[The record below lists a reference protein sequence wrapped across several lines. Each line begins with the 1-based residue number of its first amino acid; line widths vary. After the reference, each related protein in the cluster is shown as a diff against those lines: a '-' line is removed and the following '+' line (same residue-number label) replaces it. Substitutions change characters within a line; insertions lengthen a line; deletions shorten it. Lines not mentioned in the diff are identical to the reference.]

1 MNYSKLGNFE
11 AICLIVVVFVNHIVL
26 NLPQMILNSTG
37 SASILNT
44 IYILLIVI
52 IFAILILKLLKKF
65 IGLDIIDISEY
76 LGGKPLKIL
85 IGILCIIY
93 LIFETVFLTRMFSQ
107 NLLLVYFPNYPISFI
122 IFLFL
127 FIGVVANI
135 IGKKSIIK
143 TNAIIVPIAL
153 FSILFTFIFV
163 ADMLRIERS
172 LPIFDNGIDKIFLSG
187 ASNIFAFNGLF
198 FLFFISPMLSKKEDM
213 SKVTLCSVLVCGI
226 FLILSIATLIFAFSD
241 IYSVSRLAPIYFI
254 IINSRLGAF
263 LERPE
268 AIFIFIWTLALMSF
282 INIAVMFVLKIF
294 KKLTNVKEP
303 KYLAISVCTIIFV
316 LAMALNELFNFEAIA
331 NVFYKYSSLI
341 LIFGIFTLIL
351 ILAYIKKRRSS

>member
-37 SASILNT
+37 TASILNT

-143 TNAIIVPIAL
+143 NKCDNSTNC
-153 FSILFTFIFV
+153 SI
-163 ADMLRIERS
+163 
-172 LPIFDNGIDKIFLSG
+172 
-187 ASNIFAFNGLF
+187 
-198 FLFFISPMLSKKEDM
+198 
-213 SKVTLCSVLVCGI
+213 
-226 FLILSIATLIFAFSD
+226 
-241 IYSVSRLAPIYFI
+241 
-254 IINSRLGAF
+254 
-263 LERPE
+263 
-268 AIFIFIWTLALMSF
+268 
-282 INIAVMFVLKIF
+282 
-294 KKLTNVKEP
+294 
-303 KYLAISVCTIIFV
+303 
-316 LAMALNELFNFEAIA
+316 
-331 NVFYKYSSLI
+331 
-341 LIFGIFTLIL
+341 
-351 ILAYIKKRRSS
+351 